1 MSKFLVDKYQS
12 IEPYTPGE
20 QPKKGSLIKLNTN
33 ESPFPPSPR
42 AVAAAAE
49 AARDLNLYSDPECTK
64 LVAAIAEYYGV
75 STKNVI
81 ATNGS
86 DETLAFC
93 FQAFCD
99 GATPAAY
106 PDITYGFYKVFAKL
120 YSVESKVIPLKAD
133 FSVDPQDYMGIG
145 STVFLANPNAPT
157 GMALSLED
165 IEKIALSNPDNVV
178 IIDEAYVDF
187 GGVSAVELTRK
198 LPNLLVVQTFSK
210 SRSLAGGR
218 IGFAIGSE
226 ELIDDLRKIKYSFNP
241 YNVGALPQAAAAAA
255 IADKEYFERNTAE
268 IIAVREYTVEQLQT
282 MGIAVL
288 PSCANFIFVSPTRLS
303 GGEYFAALREKGVLV
318 RHFTAP
324 RVCDFVRVTIG
335 SREQMDAYLKA
346 TREILEERA

>member
-1 MSKFLVDKYQS
+1 MSKFLVNKYQT

-33 ESPFPPSPR
+33 ESPFPPSPK
-42 AVAAAAE
+42 AVE
-49 AARDLNLYSDPECTK
+49 AIAQASCDLNLYSDPECRV
-64 LVAAIAEYYGV
+64 LVSAIAEYYGV
-75 STKNVI
+75 ETKNVI

-99 GATPAAY
+99 ENTPAVY

-120 YSVESKVIPLKAD
+120 YSVESRVMPLKAD
-133 FSVDPQDYMGIG
+133 FSVDPQDYMSAGG
-145 STVFLANPNAPT
+145 TVFLANPNAPT
-157 GMALSLED
+157 GMALSLTD
-165 IEKIALSNPDNVV
+165 VEKIALSNPENVV

-187 GGVSAVELTRK
+187 GGESAVELTRR
-198 LPNLLVVQTFSK
+198 LPNLLVVQTCSK

-218 IGFAIGSE
+218 IGFAIGSQA
-226 ELIDDLRKIKYSFNP
+226 LIDDLRKIKYSFNP

-255 IADKEYFERNTAE
+255 IRDREYFEACRASVIEN
-268 IIAVREYTVEQLQT
+268 REYTVSELQK
-282 MGIAVL
+282 MGLAVL
-288 PSCANFIFVSPTRLS
+288 PSCANFIFVSPTRVS
-303 GGEYFAALREKGVLV
+303 GQEYFAALREKGVLV

-346 TREILEERA
+346 TKEILEERV